1 MAIDVIG
8 GGNVE
13 PRALEEEMR
22 TAYLDYAM
30 SVIVGRALPDVRD
43 GLKPVQRRVLFGMNE
58 LGLQPT
64 RSYSK
69 CAKIVGEV
77 MGNYHP
83 HGDSSIYDT
92 LVRMAQDFSM
102 RYQLVDGQGNF
113 GSVDDDPAAAMRYTE
128 ARLTRIAQQMLADLD
143 MDTRTSWSTGRP
155 ASPSAWR
162 RTSRRTTCARRSTPP
177 RRSSRTPTSPSRP
190 SCST

>member
-13 PRALEEEMR
+13 PRALEDEMKS
-22 TAYLDYAM
+22 AYLDYAM

-43 GLKPVQRRVLFGMNE
+43 GLKPVHRRVLFAMSESGM
-58 LGLQPT
+58 GPT
-64 RSYSK
+64 RPYPK
-69 CAKIVGEV
+69 GARIVGEV

-102 RYQLVDGQGNF
+102 RELLVDGRGNF
-113 GSVDDDPAAAMRYTE
+113 VSVQDDAA
-128 ARLTRIAQQMLADLD
+128 
-143 MDTRTSWSTGRP
+143 
-155 ASPSAWR
+155 
-162 RTSRRTTCARRSTPP
+162 
-177 RRSSRTPTSPSRP
+177 
-190 SCST
+190 